1 MNGKLLVSRKTYSF
15 AKNEAVTEWIVKPFK
30 LDRVKMPH
38 DFEER
43 LVNANLKMKALNEEF
58 RELDFDWNERNNIK
72 TAALEEC
79 NRWNGLTD
87 IAWYSEDM
95 KLAVVIESHINRIPT
110 VISAL
115 TIEELENRLDGHEC

>member
-58 RELDFDWNERNNIK
+58 K
-72 TAALEEC
+72 
-79 NRWNGLTD
+79 
-87 IAWYSEDM
+87 
-95 KLAVVIESHINRIPT
+95 
-110 VISAL
+110 
-115 TIEELENRLDGHEC
+115 ELEKFYEALKGA